1 LSDDVNAVVVVLIV
15 LADTVCVSGDEVLP
29 VKLVSPL

>member
-1 LSDDVNAVVVVLIV
+1 LSDDVNTVVVLIV
-15 LADTVCVSGDEVLP
+15 LADTVCVSGDDVLP